1 MADYIHLLQKSK
13 RKPTEREEEILEEL
27 VGPET
32 KLARWKVALI
42 LSMINVVLN
51 VPFIK
56 NLIKKSVPFLT
67 NEYYYSLFT
76 SILIF
81 IASFIIIQV

>member
-32 KLARWKVALI
+32 KLAKWKVALI
-42 LSMINVVLN
+42 LSMINVLLN
-51 VPFIK
+51 IPLIK

-81 IASFIIIQV
+81 ISSFIIIQV